1 MSNNQ
6 IKIPKILAV
15 LIPIAILLAIFGTRF
30 FRIIP
35 VGHVGVAS
43 LFGSV
48 VPEEYE
54 EGFHLVNPFYQ
65 WVEFDARMATMME
78 HADVPSQDQLKTSI
92 DVSVQYRI
100 DKELASDILKNTGTT
115 EKLLA
120 VHLTPNLRSEL
131 REIGK
136 SVLRAEDFFLKETQ
150 ERMQLEL
157 TSSLQEV
164 LAPKGIVIDNVLLR
178 DISLPPFIEKAIE
191 SKKEREQEA
200 EKQKAELERFRT
212 EQEQKVAQ
220 AEAERQAA
228 EQEAEQIKLLADA
241 KAYEINA
248 INDAIAANQAY
259 IQLEALKSLTEISKD
274 PASKLYFLNGDAPMP
289 LPLMNLGGDGK

>member
-1 MSNNQ
+1 MSNQ
-6 IKIPKILAV
+6 QLKVPKAIAF
-15 LIPIAILLAIFGTRF
+15 LIPIVLVLAVFGTRF
-30 FRIIP
+30 FKIIP

-48 VPEEYE
+48 SEKAYP
-54 EGFHLVNPFYQ
+54 EGFHIVNPFYA
-65 WVEFDARMATMME
+65 WVEYDARMATMKE
-78 HADVPSQDQLKTSI
+78 TAEVPSQDQLKTKI
-92 DVSVQYRI
+92 DVSIQYRI
-100 DKELASDILKNTGTT
+100 DEDLAPVILKNTGTT
-115 EKLLA
+115 EQLLA

-136 SVLRAEDFFLKETQ
+136 SVARAEDFFLKDTQ
-150 ERMQLEL
+150 ERIQREL
-157 TSSLQEV
+157 TDSLREA
-164 LAPKGIVIDNVLLR
+164 LKPKGIDVADVLLR

-200 EKQKAELERFRT
+200 EKQKAELARFRT

-241 KAYEINA
+241 KAYEISA
-248 INDAIAANQAY
+248 INEAIQENPAY
-259 IQLEALKSLTEISKD
+259 IQLEALRALTEISKD
-274 PASKLYFLNGDAPMP
+274 PASKLYFMDGNAPMP
-289 LPLMNLGGDGK
+289 LPLMNLGTQQ